1 MPFNRVLRSILN
13 ETEKIWNSTE
23 LLSEYKMTG
32 GTETNTTRFVQRIK
46 EHLKEQIYCF
56 KSPGLA
62 SLIMHKEKASSI
74 MKVVAEK
81 EEDEHADI
89 EKVSKQIK
97 QELKDLPGIGNGYPV
112 LDDNEINN
120 SILPT
125 VHDILLMIS
134 PKFQTNKKAVA
145 LISSIIAHINL
156 LNTFMNM
163 GLHQHITK

>member
-1 MPFNRVLRSILN
+1 
-13 ETEKIWNSTE
+13 
-23 LLSEYKMTG
+23 MTG

-81 EEDEHADI
+81 EEYDHTDI

-97 QELKDLPGIGNGYPV
+97 
-112 LDDNEINN
+112 
-120 SILPT
+120 
-125 VHDILLMIS
+125 
-134 PKFQTNKKAVA
+134 
-145 LISSIIAHINL
+145 
-156 LNTFMNM
+156 
-163 GLHQHITK
+163 